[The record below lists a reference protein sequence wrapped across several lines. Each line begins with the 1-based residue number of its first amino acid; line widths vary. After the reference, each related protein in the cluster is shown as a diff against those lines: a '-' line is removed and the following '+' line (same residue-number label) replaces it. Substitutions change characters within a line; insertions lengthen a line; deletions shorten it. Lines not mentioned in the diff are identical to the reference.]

1 MNESFIALEGI
12 DGVGKTSLIESLKKM
27 KPDLVTTREPGGT
40 PYAEALRR
48 LLFSEDG
55 KKMTKEQQLRIFFEA
70 RRDHVFSLVMPSIS
84 SGKIVVSDR
93 FDTSTFG
100 YQRPDQ
106 NNLEEMFW
114 VLREE
119 CVTKYLDPFYV
130 WLQLDVDTAMKR
142 ESVSASHN
150 HFDQVDVSVVESR
163 LEGYQKFFSFKN
175 IRHVKVDAS
184 GTPEQTLENF
194 LKVCPLN

>member
-1 MNESFIALEGI
+1 
-12 DGVGKTSLIESLKKM
+12 
-27 KPDLVTTREPGGT
+27 
-40 PYAEALRR
+40 
-48 LLFSEDG
+48 
-55 KKMTKEQQLRIFFEA
+55 
-70 RRDHVFSLVMPSIS
+70 
-84 SGKIVVSDR
+84 
-93 FDTSTFG
+93 
-100 YQRPDQ
+100 
-106 NNLEEMFW
+106 MFW